1 MDKRLVFAVLLGS
14 SLTGAIAQ
22 ASSSAWS
29 GRLGAARWSSIS
41 ATMSHGRLC
50 MEVKDGSAENGA
62 IIQVA
67 QCDAS
72 NVSQQWQAYDL
83 LETGEH
89 YHLWSMVS
97 GACMQVQDGSPE
109 NGAAIDQDECR
120 GDWSQRWLLKPWSQT
135 GTPGFPGPMTIV
147 NAATGKCLELSSLTV
162 RPGETATLTQAE
174 CASPVLLRSAR
185 QVWSADGW
193 F

>member
-14 SLTGAIAQ
+14 SLTGALAQ
-22 ASSSAWS
+22 ASSFAWS
-29 GRLGAARWSSIS
+29 GTPGATRLSSIS
-41 ATMSHGRLC
+41 ATMSRGRLC
-50 MEVKDGSAENGA
+50 MEVKDGTWENGA

-72 NVSQQWQAYDL
+72 NISQQWQAYDF

-89 YHLWSMVS
+89 YYLWSMAS
-97 GACMQVQDGSPE
+97 GACMQVKDGSPE
-109 NGAAIDQDECR
+109 SGAVIDQDECR
-120 GDWSQRWLLKPWSQT
+120 GDWSQRWLLKPWAQV
-135 GTPGFPGPMTIV
+135 GNARFPGPMTIV

-162 RPGETATLTQAE
+162 RPGETATLTQAD
-174 CASPVLLRSAR
+174 CASPVTIRSAR